1 MAARD
6 RPHRRTTCSR
16 HFLLLCGVL
25 ALDPAAAA
33 RSVAPADTQ
42 GTATGPRPEAP
53 PHARRPVSTGDGRE
67 ALQKAA
73 VLVQEGRLEDAD
85 RQAQIALA
93 DPDTRAVAY
102 SILGGIR
109 VQQKRWAAGVSL
121 LRKAIE
127 LEPRLVGARLTLA
140 QIYTIQGK
148 GPLAA
153 ELYRRVLALDPSN
166 AAARQALAR
175 SEIEKGNCEG
185 ALALARPVL
194 DVFKASPEGLSML
207 AVCSLKSGDR
217 SAVSDLASRWTR
229 LRDVPQPAT
238 IQFAQL
244 LSQGGA
250 LAEAIEVLEG
260 AKAGSPP
267 SYDLA
272 FALGGAYVLQ
282 SDPARAL
289 EAYDLAL
296 TLQPQSIQALRQA
309 AIVAERNNEL
319 ERALSYWVRA
329 KKGEPANPDILLG
342 FGRVCLKMDLLDD
355 AEPALSEAARL
366 KPGDPAAQYTLAVAK
381 VGKRQ
386 YEAAQSL
393 FEPLVAKQPEDP
405 QIQYALGT
413 VLYAQGRL
421 DEAMAR
427 LNESVRLLPDQL
439 GSPYYLALVARDQ
452 GRDADAMQMLDA
464 VLQRH
469 PDHAPSHEVLGGLLM
484 NAQRYDEA
492 EEHLR
497 AAVRLNPRAVKANYQ
512 LGLLLTR
519 MGKKEE
525 AARQLE
531 LTKSLREE
539 DEKTSRVQLRLMD
552 PEP

>member
-6 RPHRRTTCSR
+6 RRYLRTTCSR
-16 HFLLLCGVL
+16 HILLLCGVL
-25 ALDPAAAA
+25 ALAPAAAA
-33 RSVAPADTQ
+33 RSVRPADPQ
-42 GTATGPRPEAP
+42 GTATGPGPEAP
-53 PHARRPVSTGDGRE
+53 PHARRPTSTGSGRE
-67 ALQKAA
+67 ALQTAA
-73 VLVQEGRLEDAD
+73 VLAQEGRLEDAD

-355 AEPALSEAARL
+355 AEPALIEAARL

-427 LNESVRLLPDQL
+427 LSESVRLLPDQL

-497 AAVRLNPRAVKANYQ
+497 AAVRLNPTAVKANYQ

-525 AARQLE
+525 AAKQLE
-531 LTKSLREE
+531 LTKSLRED

>member
-1 MAARD
+1 
-6 RPHRRTTCSR
+6 
-16 HFLLLCGVL
+16 
-25 ALDPAAAA
+25 
-33 RSVAPADTQ
+33 
-42 GTATGPRPEAP
+42 
-53 PHARRPVSTGDGRE
+53 
-67 ALQKAA
+67 
-73 VLVQEGRLEDAD
+73 VLVQEGRLEEAD

-109 VQQKRWAAGVSL
+109 VQQKRLAAGVSL
-121 LRKAIE
+121 LQKAIE
-127 LEPRLVGARLTLA
+127 LEPGLIGARLSLA
-140 QIYTIQGK
+140 QVYTIQGK
-148 GPLAA
+148 GQLAE
-153 ELYRRVLALDPSN
+153 ELYRRVLALDSSN
-166 AAARQALAR
+166 ATARRALAR
-175 SEIEKGNCEG
+175 SEIEKGNCDG
-185 ALALARPVL
+185 ALTLARPL
-194 DVFKASPEGLSML
+194 LEVFRASPEGLSML
-207 AVCSLKSGDR
+207 AVCSLKTGDR
-217 SAVSDLASRWTR
+217 AAVSDLASRWTR
-229 LRDVPQPAT
+229 FRDVPQPAT

-250 LAEAIEVLEG
+250 LAEAIKVLEA
-260 AKAGSPP
+260 AKGSSPS

-272 FALGGAYVLQ
+272 FALGGAYALQ

-355 AEPALSEAARL
+355 AEPALTEAARL

-393 FEPLVAKQPEDP
+393 LEPLVAKQPEDP

-452 GRDADAMQMLDA
+452 GRDADAMQMLDG

-492 EEHLR
+492 ESHLR
-497 AAVRLNPRAVKANYQ
+497 AAVRLNPTAVKTNYQ

-525 AARQLE
+525 AAKQLE
-531 LTKSLREE
+531 LTKSLRED